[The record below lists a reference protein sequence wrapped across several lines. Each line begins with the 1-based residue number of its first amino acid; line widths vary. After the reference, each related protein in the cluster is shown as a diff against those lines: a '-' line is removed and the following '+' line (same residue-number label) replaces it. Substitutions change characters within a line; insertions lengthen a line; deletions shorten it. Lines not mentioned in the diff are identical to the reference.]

1 MITKK
6 SLGIRQIV
14 IWIRVSTLEQKGTLK
29 AQLEFVKKALKA
41 YGFTDAEIARA
52 KVFGGQFSGTIIS
65 DEWNA
70 CVAYCLE
77 QTVPT
82 ALFTRD
88 FQRLSRNWRLGG
100 AMMIPLF
107 DANVPIISVLK
118 NQVSSTADTI
128 QDNDWLIGLLMAVGA
143 QEVDQ
148 LKKRT
153 AAGVQA
159 ARKEGILP
167 GTTLDFY
174 IQDELN
180 PYRELKRLLKAGV
193 RQTDASR
200 RLNKSTSWFR
210 KRRDFFSLLSERGGD
225 ELVEQWLTATDM
237 IRGRLATLG
246 KGKEDGLRKKAMLR
260 MTSGF
265 MKEPYNFDPFT
276 EEDLDEYLTN
286 YKKYRP
292 KRSK

>member
-29 AQLEFVKKALKA
+29 AQLEFIKKALKA

-70 CVAYCLE
+70 CTAYCLE
-77 QTVPT
+77 QKVPT

-88 FQRLSRNWRLGG
+88 FQRISRNWRLGG

-153 AAGVQA
+153 LAGVEA

-167 GTTLDFY
+167 GTTLNFY
-174 IQDELN
+174 TDETLN
-180 PYRELKRLLKAGV
+180 PYRELLRLLRAGV
-193 RQTDASR
+193 GQSEGSR

-210 KRRDFFSLLSERGGD
+210 KRRDFFALLSERGGD
-225 ELVEQWLTATDM
+225 ELVMKWLDATDM
-237 IRGRLATLG
+237 IRERLAGLG
-246 KGKEDGLRKKAMLR
+246 NGKEDNLRKKAMLR

-265 MKEPYNFDPFT
+265 MKEPFNFDPFT
-276 EEDLDEYLTN
+276 EDDLDEYLTN
-286 YKKYRP
+286 YKEYKP
-292 KRSK
+292 KRTK